1 MFMEG
6 SPKRVVKGRRE
17 QGYKVNKEIYG
28 WIMGRKRA
36 DRSLTGAELSYEIY
50 IRYQVQVTV
59 QHINRLVR
67 AVGLSSPRGGRREK
81 KGLAS
86 ISESSAVG

>member
-6 SPKRVVKGRRE
+6 SAKGVSKGRRE
-17 QGYKVNKEIYG
+17 EGYKVNKEIHG

-36 DRSLTGAELSYEIY
+36 DRSVTGAELSYGIY
-50 IRYQVQVTV
+50 VRFQVEVTV

-67 AVGLSSPRGGRREK
+67 AVGLASPRGGRRTK
-81 KGLAS
+81 KGVAS
-86 ISESSAVG
+86 ITQTSAVG

>member
-1 MFMEG
+1 MEG

-17 QGYKVNKEIYG
+17 EGYKVNKEIYG

-36 DRSLTGAELSYEIY
+36 DRSVTGAELSYEIY
-50 IRYQVQVTV
+50 VRYQVQVTV

-81 KGLAS
+81 KGHAL
-86 ISESSAVG
+86 ISETSAVG